1 MKEIRLYDYQAEMKE
16 RIEAAFRSYQSVMV
30 QMPTGTGKT
39 VLLAEVVKSEERRVK
54 NPDGE
59 KSEKLKVKNPCV
71 WIIVHRRELVE
82 QIKAS
87 LTASLNVEC
96 EMLNATHDV
105 KCEMLNVKRGKPLD
119 SSLFTFPFS
128 LNTRVFSIQWLSR
141 HYQEMEES
149 PSLIV
154 IDEAH
159 HAVAKTY
166 KEVIDAYPEAKKLG
180 LTATPCRLTR
190 RGFTDLFDVLL
201 QSWSAKKFIADGW
214 LSLYDY
220 MSIREDSEDWRM
232 VNSLKKRGADGDF
245 SLREM
250 SEKLNVQPSIERL
263 CDTILRYAPN
273 KKGIVY
279 AIDIKHAEHIAEY
292 YREHGLNAVAISS
305 KTPEEERKRIIEIFR
320 NTNCQEISNDLNTN
334 CHELSSN
341 CHEFKIQNSCS
352 GKRLYEPSATLNT
365 QHSTLNIQH
374 CLRQPLNIQHSTF
387 NILINVDLFGEGFDC
402 PDVEFIQLARPTL
415 SLAKYLQQVGRGMRV
430 FEGKKYCLILDNVG
444 LYRLFGLPSDDRDW
458 QAMFDGRMAGKGVLN
473 DDADGLYN
481 VAYSIRNEKDSVSSD
496 ARTELITVMTHEGQR
511 LDLDEAYGYRVIG
524 NGDGMS
530 GVVDKDGKVVMPYIY
545 NKVELK
551 AYGIAKLYSRRR
563 IDRERPWMDLR
574 NGVRFFKR
582 PRIVKL
588 GFMEFSTTD
597 GLRLY
602 PRVKTRLMDENCF
615 VLRNALDNGT
625 DEGLRFRN
633 FFVQPSEPD
642 RLYMFK
648 EKIEDLSI
656 WEDEQGGLAWRK
668 AWDTMLHPMTA
679 EELAE
684 RRNTWKE
691 EVKQFEVE
699 KKQYIRF
706 FRPEI
711 KINYIEGKTQLAD
724 YKEPA
729 NLRVNCVTKN
739 NYQVY
744 YRRHCMDKW
753 ESLGSYAKIYPQAY
767 GIRVVQS
774 REGKYLVRTELYKPM
789 EMPEQTY
796 DFAELQ
802 DNTLL
807 HFMEQGKEYW
817 VYLENMT
824 CFTREP
830 EFVTIGFMD
839 FLKIGGVYMR
849 CGRNNGETYRRAEI
863 RMYDDICFLG
873 SREVFVKTTYRQHHY
888 YIQQRSLNGKHF
900 VLSDSMN
907 PKESS
912 TWFDMYYDG
921 KNPPIVERRKKDG
934 ENSIQSQPR

>member
-1 MKEIRLYDYQAEMKE
+1 MKEIKLFDYQEDMKE
-16 RIEAAFRSYQSVMV
+16 RIEKAFESHQSVMV

-39 VLLAEVVKSEERRVK
+39 VLLAEQVKSEERRVK
-54 NPDGE
+54 NPDGVKSEKLKGKNPDGE
-59 KSEKLKVKNPCV
+59 KSEKLKGKNPCV
-71 WIIVHRRELVE
+71 WIVVHRRELVE
-82 QIKAS
+82 QIKETLAKQLDSS
-87 LTASLNVEC
+87 LFTFHSSLN
-96 EMLNATHDV
+96 
-105 KCEMLNVKRGKPLD
+105 PLD
-119 SSLFTFPFS
+119 SSLFTLHSS
-128 LNTRVFSIQWLSR
+128 LIKVFSIQWLSK
-141 HYQEMEES
+141 HYHELKEK
-149 PSLIV
+149 PSLII

-166 KEVIDAYPEAKKLG
+166 KEVMDAYPEAKKLG
-180 LTATPCRLTR
+180 LTATPCRLTK

-201 QSWSAKKFIADGW
+201 QSWSVKKFIADGW

-220 MSIREDSEDWRM
+220 MSIREDSEDWRL

-263 CDTILRYAPN
+263 CDTVIRYAGN
-273 KKGIVY
+273 KKGITY
-279 AIDIKHAEHIAEY
+279 AIDIAHAEHIAEA
-292 YREHGLNAVAISS
+292 YRQHGIKAVAISS
-305 KTPEEERKRIIEIFR
+305 KTSIEERKKIIER
-320 NTNCQEISNDLNTN
+320 
-334 CHELSSN
+334 
-341 CHEFKIQNSCS
+341 FKKTSVGDRYGNSCYAS
-352 GKRLYEPSATLNT
+352 LEQTND
-365 QHSTLNIQH
+365 IQV
-374 CLRQPLNIQHSTF
+374 LV
-387 NILINVDLFGEGFDC
+387 NVDLFGEGFDC

-458 QAMFDGRMAGKGVLN
+458 QAMFEGRVAGKGILTGEVE
-473 DDADGLYN
+473 GPYN
-481 VAYSIRNEKDSVSSD
+481 IAYSVCNEQERITSD

-511 LDLDEAYGYRVIG
+511 MDLEEAYGYEIVG
-524 NGDGMS
+524 NKEGLS
-530 GVVDKDGKVVMPYIY
+530 GVVDKDGKEVLPCEY

-551 AYGIAKLYSRRR
+551 AYGIAKLYSRRK

-582 PRIVKL
+582 PRIEKH

-602 PRVKTRLMDENCF
+602 PRVKTRKMDENCF
-615 VLRNALDNGT
+615 VLRNALGNGT

-668 AWDTMLHPMTA
+668 AWDSMLHPMTA

-691 EVKQFEVE
+691 EVKQFEGE

-711 KINYIEGKTQLAD
+711 KIDHIEGKTQLAD

-796 DFAELQ
+796 EFAELQ

-807 HFMEQGKEYW
+807 HFTEQGKEYW

-873 SREVFVKTTYRQHHY
+873 LREVFVKTAYRQHHY
-888 YIQQRSLNGKHF
+888 YIQQRSLDGKHF
-900 VLSDSMN
+900 VLSDSMK

-921 KNPPIVERRKKDG
+921 KNTPIVERRKKDYEIYG
-934 ENSIQSQPR
+934 VKTR

>member
-1 MKEIRLYDYQAEMKE
+1 MLRQ
-16 RIEAAFRSYQSVMV
+16 IEEAFRKHQSVMV

-39 VLLAEVVKSEERRVK
+39 VLLAEEVKSEERRVKNHEEGKSEERRAKEVKSEERRVKNHEEVKSEERRAKEVKSEERRVK
-54 NPDGE
+54 NP
-59 KSEKLKVKNPCV
+59 CV
-71 WIIVHRRELVE
+71 WIVVHRRELVE
-82 QIKAS
+82 QIKETLA
-87 LTASLNVEC
+87 
-96 EMLNATHDV
+96 
-105 KCEMLNVKRGKPLD
+105 KQLD
-119 SSLFTFPFS
+119 SSLFVLHSS
-128 LNTRVFSIQWLSR
+128 LTPLRSSLTTRVFSIQWLSK
-141 HYQEMEES
+141 HYHELEEK
-149 PSLIV
+149 PSLII

-166 KEVIDAYPEAKKLG
+166 KEVMDAYPEARKLG
-180 LTATPCRLTR
+180 LTATPCRLNR

-201 QSWSAKKFIADGW
+201 QSWSVKKFIADGW
-214 LSLYDY
+214 LSMYDY
-220 MSIREDSEDWRM
+220 MSIREDCEDWCI
-232 VNSLKKRGADGDF
+232 VKSLRKRGADGDF

-263 CDTILRYAPN
+263 CDTILRYAPD
-273 KKGIVY
+273 KKGITY
-279 AIDIKHAEHIAEY
+279 AIDIAHAERIAQY

-305 KTPEEERKRIIEIFR
+305 KTPPEERKQLIEWFR
-320 NTNCQEISNDLNTN
+320 NTNCHEIERDLNTN

-341 CHEFKIQNSCS
+341 CRQFKIQNS
-352 GKRLYEPSATLNT
+352 KIQNRLCRQFKT
-365 QHSTLNIQH
+365 QNSKL
-374 CLRQPLNIQHSTF
+374 
-387 NILINVDLFGEGFDC
+387 NILITVDLFGEGFDC

-458 QAMFDGRMAGKGVLN
+458 QAMFEGRVAGKGILTEEVE
-473 DDADGLYN
+473 GLYN
-481 VAYSIRNEKDSVSSD
+481 IAYSVCNEQERITSD

-511 LDLDEAYGYRVIG
+511 MDLEEAYGYEIVSNKEG
-524 NGDGMS
+524 LS
-530 GVVDKDGKVVMPYIY
+530 GVVDKDGKEVLACEY

-551 AYGIAKLYSRRR
+551 AYGIAKLYSRRK

-574 NGVRFFKR
+574 NGVRYFKR
-582 PRIVKL
+582 PRIEKH
-588 GFMEFSTTD
+588 GFLEFSTTD

-602 PRVKTRLMDENCF
+602 PRVKTRRMDENCF
-615 VLRNALDNGT
+615 VLRNALGNET

-656 WEDEQGGLAWRK
+656 WEDEQGSLAWRK

-684 RRNTWKE
+684 RRNTWE
-691 EVKQFEVE
+691 EDVKQFEEE

-729 NLRVNCVTKN
+729 NLRVTCVTKN

-744 YRRHCMDKW
+744 YRRHWLDKW

-767 GIRVVQS
+767 GIRIVQN

-789 EMPEQTY
+789 EKPEQTY
-796 DFAELQ
+796 EFAELQ
-802 DNTLL
+802 DNALL
-807 HFMEQGKEYW
+807 HFTEQGKEYW

-824 CFTREP
+824 CLTRKP

-849 CGRNNGETYRRAEI
+849 RGRNNGETYRRAEI

-873 SREVFVKTTYRQHHY
+873 SREVFVKTAYRKYHY
-888 YIQQRSLNGKHF
+888 YIQQRSLDGKHF
-900 VLSDSMN
+900 VLSDSMK

-921 KNPPIVERRKKDG
+921 KNPPIVERRKKDYEIYG
-934 ENSIQSQPR
+934 VKK

>member
-1 MKEIRLYDYQAEMKE
+1 MKEIKLFDYQEDMKE
-16 RIEAAFRSYQSVMV
+16 RIEKAFESHQSVMV

-39 VLLAEVVKSEERRVK
+39 ILLAEVVKSEKLKGK

-59 KSEKLKVKNPCV
+59 KSEKLKGKNPCV
-71 WIIVHRRELVE
+71 WIVVHRRELVE
-82 QIKAS
+82 QIKETLAKQLDSS
-87 LTASLNVEC
+87 LFTFHSSLN
-96 EMLNATHDV
+96 
-105 KCEMLNVKRGKPLD
+105 PLD
-119 SSLFTFPFS
+119 SSLFTLHSS
-128 LNTRVFSIQWLSR
+128 LIKVFSIQWLSK
-141 HYQEMEES
+141 HYHELEEK
-149 PSLIV
+149 PSLII

-166 KEVIDAYPEAKKLG
+166 KEVMDAYPEAKKLG
-180 LTATPCRLTR
+180 LTATPCRLTK

-201 QSWSAKKFIADGW
+201 QSWSVKKFIADGW

-220 MSIREDSEDWRM
+220 MSIREDSEDWHL

-263 CDTILRYAPN
+263 CDTVMRYAAN
-273 KKGIVY
+273 KKGITY
-279 AIDIKHAEHIAEY
+279 AIDIAHAERIAQY

-305 KTPEEERKRIIEIFR
+305 KTPPEERKQIIERFK
-320 NTNCQEISNDLNTN
+320 NTNCHEIERDSNTNYHELPTN

-341 CHEFKIQNSCS
+341 CRQFKTQNSCS
-352 GKRLYEPSATLNT
+352 GKRLYEPSAKLK
-365 QHSTLNIQH
+365 
-374 CLRQPLNIQHSTF
+374 
-387 NILINVDLFGEGFDC
+387 ILITVDLFGEGFDC

-458 QAMFDGRMAGKGVLN
+458 QAMFEGRVAGKGILTGEVE
-473 DDADGLYN
+473 GPYN
-481 VAYSIRNEKDSVSSD
+481 IAYSVCNEQERITSD

-511 LDLDEAYGYRVIG
+511 MDLEEAYGYEIVG
-524 NGDGMS
+524 NKEGLS
-530 GVVDKDGKVVMPYIY
+530 GVVDKDGKEVLPCEY

-551 AYGIAKLYSRRR
+551 AYGIAKLYSRRK

-582 PRIVKL
+582 PRIEKH

-602 PRVKTRLMDENCF
+602 PRVKTRKIDENCF
-615 VLRNALDNGT
+615 VLRNALGNGT

-684 RRNTWKE
+684 RRNIWKE
-691 EVKQFEVE
+691 EVKQFEGE

-796 DFAELQ
+796 EFAELQ

-873 SREVFVKTTYRQHHY
+873 LREVFVKTAYRQHHY
-888 YIQQRSLNGKHF
+888 YIQQRSLDGKHF
-900 VLSDSMN
+900 VLSDSMK

-921 KNPPIVERRKKDG
+921 KNTPIVERRKKDYEIYG
-934 ENSIQSQPR
+934 VKTR